1 MQKNCQHAKYLIF
14 IVKSLTN
21 ARIGIL
27 QVYIINLHVHINK
40 SHVNINKTLV
50 ISRHYY
56 VLLGSCNFDVR
67 YGR

>member
-14 IVKSLTN
+14 IVKSLAN

-40 SHVNINKTLV
+40 SHININKSQVVIIMFNLDLATLM
-50 ISRHYY
+50 SDT
-56 VLLGSCNFDVR
+56 GFSK
-67 YGR
+67 